1 MNFSVSKLML
11 AGAVTGVLVCA
22 MTTTALAAD
31 LTAGVGT
38 VTASALKLRAEAS
51 TSSECLSLLPK
62 GAVVLLDYAASA
74 ADVERE
80 AALSPEERAGHLR
93 QLTRHWRDYA
103 RICSTVEMMA
113 AIGGDVGWT

>member
-62 GAVVLLDYAASA
+62 GAVVLLEDEAADGWYKVTYDGETGYISSDYIVFSATSSADLGNGMVTGNSVNIRSAAS
-74 ADVERE
+74 R
-80 AALSPEERAGHLR
+80 
-93 QLTRHWRDYA
+93 
-103 RICSTVEMMA
+103 
-113 AIGGDVGWT
+113 

>member
-51 TSSECLSLLPK
+51 TSSECL
-62 GAVVLLDYAASA
+62 VLLAKKSRWLGISFDASGI
-74 ADVERE
+74 
-80 AALSPEERAGHLR
+80 SP
-93 QLTRHWRDYA
+93 
-103 RICSTVEMMA
+103 
-113 AIGGDVGWT
+113 

>member
-62 GAVVLLDYAASA
+62 GAVVLLEDEAADGWYKVTYDGETAVSA
-74 ADVERE
+74 AFVRGTSFFE
-80 AALSPEERAGHLR
+80 AELSGR
-93 QLTRHWRDYA
+93 QGSVLTL
-103 RICSTVEMMA
+103 TE
-113 AIGGDVGWT
+113 GGRTYG